1 MITVRLLKFAG
12 PKRHSVVGIFDETA
26 AAEVLVYPEAGQL
39 IMVSGLHGYG
49 TKLYP
54 RSLDELASDVLSALE
69 ENGYGETT
77 ETIEGE
83 TFNDIEE
90 AISYIQ
96 DVVLAELEEISKGFV
111 AELDSSIADAKQELE
126 ELKDKRKKPSYSSIS
141 LVGRFNETGKQE

>member
-12 PKRHSVVGIFDETA
+12 PKRHSVIGLFDETN

-39 IMVSGLHGYG
+39 LMVSGLHGYG

-77 ETIEGE
+77 ETVEGE

-96 DVVLAELEEISKGFV
+96 DVVLAELDEIFKGLV
-111 AELDSSIADAKQELE
+111 AELDSSITDVKQELE
-126 ELKDKRKKPSYSSIS
+126 ELKDKRKKTFLFINKFSGSI
-141 LVGRFNETGKQE
+141 

>member
-39 IMVSGLHGYG
+39 LRVSGLHGYG

-54 RSLDELASDVLSALE
+54 RSLDGLASDVLSALE

-96 DVVLAELEEISKGFV
+96 DVVLAELEEISKGLV
-111 AELDSSIADAKQELE
+111 AELDSSITDVKQELE
-126 ELKDKRKKPSYSSIS
+126 ELKDKRKKTFLFINKFSGSI
-141 LVGRFNETGKQE
+141 

>member
-1 MITVRLLKFAG
+1 MFTVQVRKFAG
-12 PKRHSVVGIFDETA
+12 PKRHSVVRLYDGTN

-39 IMVSGLHGYG
+39 IRVSGLHGYG

-54 RSLDELASDVLSALE
+54 RSLNELVSDVLSSFE

-83 TFNDIEE
+83 TFDNMEE

-96 DVVLAELEEISKGFV
+96 DVVLVELDEVSKDFV
-111 AELDSSIADAKQELE
+111 ADLDSSISDVKQELK
-126 ELKDKRKKPSYSSIS
+126 ELEGKRKSTFLFINKFSGAI
-141 LVGRFNETGKQE
+141 

>member
-12 PKRHSVVGIFDETA
+12 PKRHSVIGLFDGTN

-39 IMVSGLHGYG
+39 LRVSGLHGYG
-49 TKLYP
+49 TELYP
-54 RSLDELASDVLSALE
+54 RSLDELESDVLSALE

-96 DVVLAELEEISKGFV
+96 DVVLAELEEISKGLV

-126 ELKDKRKKPSYSSIS
+126 ELKDKRKKTFLFINKFSGSI
-141 LVGRFNETGKQE
+141 

>member
-12 PKRHSVVGIFDETA
+12 PKRHSVVRLFDETA
-26 AAEVLVYPEAGQL
+26 AAEVLIYPEAGQL
-39 IMVSGLHGYG
+39 LKVSGLHGYG
-49 TKLYP
+49 TALYP

-77 ETIEGE
+77 ETIKGE

-96 DVVLAELEEISKGFV
+96 DVVLVELEEISKGLV
-111 AELDSSIADAKQELE
+111 AELDSNIADVKQELE
-126 ELKDKRKKPSYSSIS
+126 ELKDKRKKTFLFINRFSGSI
-141 LVGRFNETGKQE
+141 

>member
-39 IMVSGLHGYG
+39 LRVSGLHGYG
-49 TKLYP
+49 TELYP
-54 RSLDELASDVLSALE
+54 RSLDELESDVLSALE

-83 TFNDIEE
+83 TFDDMEE
-90 AISYIQ
+90 AISYIK
-96 DVVLAELEEISKGFV
+96 DVVLVELDEVSKDLV
-111 AELDSSIADAKQELE
+111 ADLDSSISDAKQELE
-126 ELKDKRKKPSYSSIS
+126 ELKDKRKKTFLFINKFSGSI
-141 LVGRFNETGKQE
+141 